1 MKNEHSLRST
11 FNEVAQLYDKI
22 RPNYPDELFVELI
35 NQTKINKD
43 SRLLEIG
50 AGTGQATI
58 SLAKRGYNITANELG
73 NQLAE
78 ILENNLKNY
87 PNTQVITGA
96 FENRNLPN
104 EHFDLVYSAT
114 AFHWLEPEVKFV
126 KPYQLLKPGGYLAII
141 SGAHTSD
148 DIGDDFFH
156 ASQPI
161 YNKYWQADPDNPFTL
176 KKLNEIK
183 PAELDTKLFN
193 LIYFN
198 CFPRTILYT
207 GDEYCEL
214 LNTDSE
220 KLALSPEKRVSFLD
234 EIKQLIN
241 REFKNG
247 VSRHYANS
255 LSIAKKFP

>member
-1 MKNEHSLRST
+1 MLKDLTLRST

-22 RPNYPDELFVELI
+22 RPDYPEELFYELI
-35 NQTKINKD
+35 NQTKLNKD
-43 SRLLEIG
+43 SKLIEIG

-58 SLAKRGYNITANELG
+58 SFAKHGYNIIANELG
-73 NQLAE
+73 KQLAE
-78 ILENNLKNY
+78 ILEKNLKNY
-87 PNTQVITGA
+87 PTSQVITGA
-96 FENRNLPN
+96 FEDIQLSN
-104 EHFDLVYSAT
+104 ESFDMIYAAT
-114 AFHWLEPEVKFV
+114 AFHWLKSEVKFL
-126 KPYQLLKPGGYLAII
+126 KPYQLLKQGGYLAII
-141 SGAHTSD
+141 NGAQISD
-148 DIGDDFFH
+148 EIGDKFFH

-161 YNKYWQADPDNPFTL
+161 YNKYWQSDPDNPFTL

-220 KLALSPEKRVSFLD
+220 KLALTPDKRACFLD

-241 REFKNG
+241 NYFSKG
-247 VSRHYANS
+247 VSTHYANS
-255 LSIAKKFP
+255 LTIAKKIP